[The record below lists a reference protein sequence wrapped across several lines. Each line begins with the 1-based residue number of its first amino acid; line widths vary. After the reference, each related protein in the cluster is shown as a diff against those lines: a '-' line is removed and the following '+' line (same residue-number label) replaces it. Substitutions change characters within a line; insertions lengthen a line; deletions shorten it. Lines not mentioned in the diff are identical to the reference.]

1 MNSILL
7 IASPGAGKGI
17 ISDYL
22 ENKYNLIHLSTGNLL
37 REAASIDND
46 LSNKLKSG
54 DLIDDEYV
62 FRLVSDFLKKNNDK
76 NFTFDG
82 FPRTMNQVK
91 NFENIIKKNN
101 VIVDKVIFID
111 IDKEIA
117 INRITSRIICDKCGH
132 VFNKNIDN
140 ITSDICPLCKGN
152 LYTRSD
158 DTEKVF
164 LDRYDTFINDT
175 MPIIN
180 YFKNN
185 YKFYEISNNS
195 DLQTLYLN
203 IDSILKED
211 EIK

>member
-37 REAASIDND
+37 REAATIDND

-62 FRLVSDFLKKNNDK
+62 FRLVSDFLKKNNGR

-91 NFENIIKKNN
+91 NFENIINKNN

-132 VFNKNIDN
+132 VFNKNIFN

-195 DLQTLYLN
+195 DLKTLYLN